1 MSFPNAESP
10 WAIIRGGDAY
20 IQKAFSER
28 FGFDVLESRK
38 FKLSVKNK
46 ATGAPL
52 GVYYVMPIIYWWHH
66 NIYISVGLSALLVST
81 DRAMRELLHRRPG
94 TELAPRFLCAW
105 VNLRLC
111 YQVLGSTWSLI
122 QQWKLNIIKGN

>member
-1 MSFPNAESP
+1 MLKARGQSSEEGMHTYKRRFLNALVLTS
-10 WAIIRGGDAY
+10 WNLSNSNCLSKTKQR
-20 IQKAFSER
+20 ER
-28 FGFDVLESRK
+28 PLE
-38 FKLSVKNK
+38 
-46 ATGAPL
+46 
-52 GVYYVMPIIYWWHH
+52 VYYVMSIIYWWHH

-81 DRAMRELLHRRPG
+81 DRTMRELLHRGSG